1 MWKHKV
7 ELRRRLSWMLWWV
20 DLHSAKKA
28 IPKEQGQLAASTAPW
43 RGAHSIQPGIVTDST
58 TRKYAKSCQIYP
70 NVLKS
75 YLRRWTSKGTRPC
88 PSDVRI
94 FQKLRPDCQTKIRTQ
109 ASRHNF
115 QFRFKKAKQR
125 QSKGKAKAK
134 QRQSKEGLVPITES
148 QAVESRCHVLTR
160 PGYEAQLAVSQ
171 GNSANTIASISRM
184 SDDVQRSNKKHRR
197 HGKKKN
203 KTWNIRNERNKKHVL
218 KSQHAADC
226 QINVFWVSWVL

>member
-7 ELRRRLSWMLWWV
+7 ELRRLSWMLWWV

-43 RGAHSIQPGIVTDST
+43 RGPAHSIQPGIVTDST

-75 YLRRWTSKGTRPC
+75 YLRRWTSKGTRPS

-115 QFRFKKAKQR
+115 QFRFK
-125 QSKGKAKAK
+125 KAK

-171 GNSANTIASISRM
+171 GNSANTNSKHLSR
-184 SDDVQRSNKKHRR
+184 VRR
-197 HGKKKN
+197 CTKVKQE
-203 KTWNIRNERNKKHVL
+203 T
-218 KSQHAADC
+218 
-226 QINVFWVSWVL
+226 